1 MIDGDEARQG
11 PMTGNALLRYDLTVL
26 RLLFLAVLACFALA
40 FLFYPLGFTL
50 AKAFFVADGSG
61 GSRFTFS
68 VFLLM
73 LTDPANWELILNSI
87 NLALAVTLLTTLLAV
102 PMAWVMN
109 RYEFPLKGL
118 MTGLLLVP
126 LVLPPFVG
134 AVGMK
139 QMFARFGSINLLL
152 LDSGLIREP
161 VDWLGGGF
169 WAVVILEVLHLYP
182 ILYMSVAAAMANI
195 DPNMEEAARNLGAS
209 GLRLFRRI
217 TWPLMLPG
225 YFAGAI
231 IVFIWSLTDLGTPLI
246 LDYRNLIPVRIF
258 NMLTDINQNPM
269 GYCLVLFMILLTAG
283 FFYLS
288 KVTLGGRG
296 YAMTTRGHVASLT
309 RPAGGIGSA
318 LILLGLGLITLLAVI
333 PHISVVLT
341 SISGRWFMTVLP
353 TAYTDAYYF
362 AVFQQELTWLSIK
375 NSLFLSSLSTV
386 VDILLGVSIAW
397 MLLRTRIPGKNVV
410 DTLTMMPL
418 AIPGIIM
425 AFGYLT
431 AFANTPLDA
440 AVNPIPLLVIGYCRP
455 PPALHGPRRLRR
467 LPADRDRPRRGRPQ
481 PRRRPPDNAPP
492 DHACRSSWPTSSP
505 GRSSASP
512 SRCSRSPT
520 ASSSPSGRSTIPSRR
535 PSMRSSP
542 ARTAHS
548 SPARWASWAWCS
560 WPSASSSPA
569 ASSGNGWASSSNSG
583 DRDGNYRHTGA
594 SRYPEISLRQET
606 LDPAPVS
613 DRTIRDS
620 PG

>member
-1 MIDGDEARQG
+1 MVGQVLR
-11 PMTGNALLRYDLTVL
+11 RYDLTAV

-50 AKAFFVADGSG
+50 AKAFSVTDGSG

-152 LDSGLIREP
+152 LDSGLIGEP

-169 WAVVILEVLHLYP
+169 WAVAILEVLHLYP

-209 GLRLFRRI
+209 GFRLFRRI

-225 YFAGAI
+225 YYAGAV

-269 GYCLVLFMILLTAG
+269 GYCLVVFMILLTAG
-283 FFYLS
+283 IFFLS
-288 KVTLGGRG
+288 KTVLGDRG
-296 YAMTTRGHVASLT
+296 YATATRGQVT
-309 RPAGGIGSA
+309 PPVRPAGWAASA
-318 LILLGLGLITLLAVI
+318 LILAGLGLVTLVALI
-333 PHISVVLT
+333 PHLSVVLT
-341 SISGRWFMTVLP
+341 SLSRRWFMTVLP
-353 TAYTDAYYF
+353 TVYTDAHYL
-362 AVFQQELTWLSIK
+362 AVFRQELTWTAIN
-375 NSLFLSSLSTV
+375 NSLLLSALSTV
-386 VDILLGVSIAW
+386 VDVVLGIAIAW
-397 MLLRTRIPGKNVV
+397 LLLRTRIPGRSVV
-410 DTLTMMPL
+410 DTLAMLPL

-440 AVNPIPLLVIGYCRP
+440 AVNPLPLLVVGY
-455 PPALHGPRRLRR
+455 AVRR
-467 LPADRDRPRRGRPQ
+467 LPYMVRAAYAGFQQTGIALEEAARNCGAGPLTTLRRI
-481 PRRRPPDNAPP
+481 
-492 DHACRSSWPTSSP
+492 
-505 GRSSASP
+505 
-512 SRCSRSPT
+512 
-520 ASSSPSGRSTIPSRR
+520 TIPLV
-535 PSMRSSP
+535 M
-542 ARTAHS
+542 ANLIA
-548 SPARWASWAWCS
+548 
-560 WPSASSSPA
+560 
-569 ASSGNGWASSSNSG
+569 
-583 DRDGNYRHTGA
+583 GA
-594 SRYPEISLRQET
+594 ILCFAFAMLE
-606 LDPAPVS
+606 VS
-613 DRTIRDS
+613 DSLILAVREKYYPVTKAIYTLFSRPDGAFVAS
-620 PG
+620 ALGVLGMVLLAVSLVVAGRFLGKRMGELFKLG

>member
-1 MIDGDEARQG
+1 MAGK
-11 PMTGNALLRYDLTVL
+11 ALHRYDLTVQ
-26 RLLFLAVLACFALA
+26 RLLFLALLACFALA

-50 AKAFFVADGSG
+50 AKAFIVTDGSG
-61 GSRFTFS
+61 GSRFTVS

-152 LDSGLIREP
+152 LDSGMIGEP

-225 YFAGAI
+225 YFAGAV

-269 GYCLVLFMILLTAG
+269 GYCLVVFMILLTAG
-283 FFYLS
+283 FFYLCQGHARRPRLRHDDPRPRRPARPS
-288 KVTLGGRG
+288 GRG
-296 YAMTTRGHVASLT
+296 RSPPPSSSWGW
-309 RPAGGIGSA
+309 GS
-318 LILLGLGLITLLAVI
+318 ITFLAVI

-341 SISGRWFMTVLP
+341 SLSGRWFMTVLP
-353 TAYTDAYYF
+353 TTYTDAYYF

-440 AVNPIPLLVIGYCRP
+440 AVNPIPLLVIGY
-455 PPALHGPRRLRR
+455 AVRR
-467 LPADRDRPRRGRPQ
+467 LPYMVRAAYAGFQQTGIALEEAARNLGAGPLTTLRRI
-481 PRRRPPDNAPP
+481 
-492 DHACRSSWPTSSP
+492 
-505 GRSSASP
+505 
-512 SRCSRSPT
+512 
-520 ASSSPSGRSTIPSRR
+520 TIPLV
-535 PSMRSSP
+535 M
-542 ARTAHS
+542 ANLIA
-548 SPARWASWAWCS
+548 
-560 WPSASSSPA
+560 
-569 ASSGNGWASSSNSG
+569 
-583 DRDGNYRHTGA
+583 GA
-594 SRYPEISLRQET
+594 ILCFSFAMLE
-606 LDPAPVS
+606 VS
-613 DRTIRDS
+613 DSLILAVREKYYPVTKAIYALFARPDGAFIAS
-620 PG
+620 AMGVLGMMLLAVSLVVAGRFLGKRMGELFKLG

>member
-1 MIDGDEARQG
+1 MA
-11 PMTGNALLRYDLTVL
+11 GNVLRKYDLTVA

-40 FLFYPLGFTL
+40 AIFYPLVFTL
-50 AKAFFVADGSG
+50 AKAFIVADRAG
-61 GSRFTFS
+61 GSHFSGS

-152 LDSGLIREP
+152 LDSGMIREP
-161 VDWLGGGF
+161 IDWLGGGF
-169 WAVVILEVLHLYP
+169 WAVAILEVLHLYP
-182 ILYMSVAAAMANI
+182 ILYMSVAAAIANI

-209 GLRLFRRI
+209 GWRLFRRI

-246 LDYRNLIPVRIF
+246 LDYRSLIPVRIF

-288 KVTLGGRG
+288 KVTLGSRG
-296 YAMTTRGHVASLT
+296 YAMTTRGHIASLAH
-309 RPAGGIGSA
+309 RAGGFAST
-318 LILLGLGLITLLAVI
+318 LILLGLGLITFLAVI
-333 PHISVVLT
+333 PHISVILT
-341 SISGRWFMTVLP
+341 SLSRRWFMTVLP
-353 TAYTDAYYF
+353 TTYTDAYYF

-410 DTLTMMPL
+410 DTLAMMPL

-440 AVNPIPLLVIGYCRP
+440 AVNPIPLLVIGYSV
-455 PPALHGPRRLRR
+455 RR
-467 LPADRDRPRRGRPQ
+467 LPYMVRAAYAGFQQTGIALEEAARNLGAGPLTTLRRI
-481 PRRRPPDNAPP
+481 
-492 DHACRSSWPTSSP
+492 
-505 GRSSASP
+505 
-512 SRCSRSPT
+512 
-520 ASSSPSGRSTIPSRR
+520 TIPLV
-535 PSMRSSP
+535 M
-542 ARTAHS
+542 ANLIA
-548 SPARWASWAWCS
+548 
-560 WPSASSSPA
+560 
-569 ASSGNGWASSSNSG
+569 
-583 DRDGNYRHTGA
+583 GA
-594 SRYPEISLRQET
+594 ILCFSFAMLE
-606 LDPAPVS
+606 VS
-613 DRTIRDS
+613 DSLILAVREKYYPVTKAIYALFARPDGAFIAS
-620 PG
+620 AMGVLGMVLLAVSLVVAGRFLGKRMGELFKLG

>member
-1 MIDGDEARQG
+1 MAGK
-11 PMTGNALLRYDLTVL
+11 ALLRYDLTVQ
-26 RLLFLAVLACFALA
+26 RLLFLALLASFALA

-50 AKAFFVADGSG
+50 AKAFIVSDRTG
-61 GSRFTFS
+61 GSRFTAS

-87 NLALAVTLLTTLLAV
+87 NLALAVTLFTTLLAV

-109 RYEFPLKGL
+109 RYEFPFKGL
-118 MTGLLLVP
+118 TTGFLLVP

-139 QMFARFGSINLLL
+139 QIFARFGSINLLL
-152 LDSGLIREP
+152 LDSGMIGEP

-209 GLRLFRRI
+209 GFRLFRRI

-225 YFAGAI
+225 YFAGAV

-258 NMLTDINQNPM
+258 NMLTDIDQNPM
-269 GYCLVLFMILLTAG
+269 GYCLVVFMILLTAV
-283 FFYLS
+283 FFSLA
-288 KVTLGGRG
+288 KVALGGRG
-296 YAMTTRGHVASLT
+296 YDATTRGHVAPPV
-309 RPAGGIGSA
+309 RPAGAAASA
-318 LILLGLGLITLLAVI
+318 LILLGLGLITLIAII

-341 SISGRWFMTVLP
+341 SLSGRWFMTVLP
-353 TAYTDAYYF
+353 TTYTDAYYF

-386 VDILLGVSIAW
+386 VDIILGIAIAW
-397 MLLRTRIPGKNVV
+397 LLLRTRIPGRNVV

-440 AVNPIPLLVIGYCRP
+440 AANPIPLLVIGY
-455 PPALHGPRRLRR
+455 AVRR
-467 LPADRDRPRRGRPQ
+467 LPYMVRAAYAGFQQTGIAFEEAARNLGAGPLTTLRRITIPLVMANLIAGAILCFSFAMLEVSDSLVLAVREKYYPVTKAIYALFGRP
-481 PRRRPPDNAPP
+481 DGAFI
-492 DHACRSSWPTSSP
+492 ASAMGVLGMILLAVSLVVA
-505 GRSSASP
+505 GRFLGK
-512 SRCSRSPT
+512 RM
-520 ASSSPSGRSTIPSRR
+520 GELFKL
-535 PSMRSSP
+535 
-542 ARTAHS
+542 
-548 SPARWASWAWCS
+548 
-560 WPSASSSPA
+560 
-569 ASSGNGWASSSNSG
+569 G
-583 DRDGNYRHTGA
+583 
-594 SRYPEISLRQET
+594 
-606 LDPAPVS
+606 
-613 DRTIRDS
+613 
-620 PG
+620 